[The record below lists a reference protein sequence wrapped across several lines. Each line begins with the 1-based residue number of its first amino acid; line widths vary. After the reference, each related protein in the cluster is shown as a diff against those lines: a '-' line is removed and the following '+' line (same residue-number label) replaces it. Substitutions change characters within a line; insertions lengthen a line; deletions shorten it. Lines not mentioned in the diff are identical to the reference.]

1 VRREESHSRG
11 GGAQTSQASYRTGME
26 IAPRWARPWRWLVL
40 VGSVAL
46 LAALPALVAAM
57 PVSAP
62 RLGAAEL
69 LARVRDSAAAPYQGY
84 AESRASLGLPDLP
97 VVGRQTALLG
107 TITRIRAWV
116 ASPTL
121 WRVDELTAIGER
133 DLYHDESGTL
143 EWDSGSS
150 RVQRTV
156 GDPVVRFARPADL
169 LPPELGRRL
178 AAAATAGEA
187 RPLAPR
193 RVAGVEALGLRI
205 TPRSPTTT
213 VSRVDLWADPSSGL
227 PVRVE
232 LTARGG
238 GGPIIVTSF
247 LDLRQKAPDSS
258 TVRFQVPPGAQVDFD
273 DAPDLA
279 RAVERFSPFV
289 LPDSLGG
296 APRRTEVASAAS
308 TYGRGYDLVAALAF
322 PARIGQRSRD
332 FLESVPSKQGP
343 WGKASE
349 IATPLLNLMVFER
362 DGALFALSG
371 TVGFR
376 TLEGIATQLARDGVR
391 VR

>member
-1 VRREESHSRG
+1 
-11 GGAQTSQASYRTGME
+11 ME
-26 IAPRWARPWRWLVL
+26 IAPRWARPWRWLAL
-40 VGSVAL
+40 LGAVAL
-46 LAALPALVAAM
+46 LAAMPAVVSAL

-62 RLGAAEL
+62 SLSAAEL
-69 LARVRDSAAAPYQGY
+69 LARVRGSTATPYQGY

-107 TITRIRAWV
+107 SITRIRAWV

-133 DLYHDESGTL
+133 DLYQDESGTL
-143 EWDSGSS
+143 EWDSGSN
-150 RVQRTV
+150 RVERTI
-156 GDPVVRFARPADL
+156 GEPVARFARAADL

-178 AAAATAGEA
+178 AAAATPGEA
-187 RPLAPR
+187 RLLAPR
-193 RVAGVEALGLRI
+193 RVAGVDALGLRI
-205 TPRSPTTT
+205 TPRSTSTT
-213 VSRVDLWADPSSGL
+213 VGRVDLWADPSSGL

-238 GGPIIVTSF
+238 AGPIIVSSF
-247 LDLRQKAPDSS
+247 LDLRQAAPAAS
-258 TVRFQVPPGAQVDFD
+258 TVRFQIPPDARVDFD

-289 LPDSLGG
+289 LPDSLAGS
-296 APRRTEVASAAS
+296 PRRTRVASAAS

-322 PARIGQRSRD
+322 PARISQRTRD
-332 FLESVPSKQGP
+332 FLAAVPSKRGP
-343 WGKASE
+343 WGQASE
-349 IATPLLNLMVFER
+349 IATPLLNAMVFER
-362 DGALFALSG
+362 DGAVFALSG

-376 TLEGIATQLARDGVR
+376 SLEAIATQLARQGVA

>member
-1 VRREESHSRG
+1 MDIPLRR
-11 GGAQTSQASYRTGME
+11 
-26 IAPRWARPWRWLVL
+26 ARSWRWLVL
-40 VGSVAL
+40 VGAVAL
-46 LAALPALVAAM
+46 LASLPALVAAM
-57 PVSAP
+57 PVPASP
-62 RLGAAEL
+62 VGAAEL
-69 LARVRDSAAAPYQGY
+69 LAKVSGSTGVPYRGY

-116 ASPTL
+116 ASPTV

-150 RVQRTV
+150 RVERTV
-156 GDPVVRFARPADL
+156 GDPVVRFARAADL

-178 AAAATAGEA
+178 AAAASVGEV
-187 RPLAPR
+187 RSLPPR

-232 LTARGG
+232 LSARGS

-247 LDLRQKAPDSS
+247 LDLRREAPAAA
-258 TVRFQVPPGAQVDFD
+258 TVRFQVPPGARVDFE

-279 RAVERFSPFV
+279 GAVDRFSPFV

-296 APRRTEVASAAS
+296 APRRTKVASAAS
-308 TYGRGYDLVAALAF
+308 TYGQGYDLVAALAL
-322 PARIGQRSRD
+322 PARGRRTRD
-332 FLESVPSKQGP
+332 FLAAMPSKQGP
-343 WGKASE
+343 WGNASE
-349 IATPLLNLMVFER
+349 IATPLLNTMVFER
-362 DGALFALSG
+362 DGAMVALSG
-371 TVGFR
+371 TVGFD
-376 TLEGIATQLARDGVR
+376 TLEGIATQLARQGVGVR
-391 VR
+391 

>member
-1 VRREESHSRG
+1 
-11 GGAQTSQASYRTGME
+11 ME
-26 IAPRWARPWRWLVL
+26 IPARWARPWRWLAL
-40 VGSVAL
+40 LGAVAL
-46 LAALPALVAAM
+46 LAALPAVVAAL
-57 PVSAP
+57 PVAAP
-62 RLGAAEL
+62 PLGAAEL
-69 LARVRDSAAAPYQGY
+69 LAKVRGSTAAPYQGY

-107 TITRIRAWV
+107 GITRIRAWV

-133 DLYHDESGTL
+133 DLYHDESETQ

-150 RVQRTV
+150 RVARTF

-178 AAAATAGEA
+178 AAAATPDEA
-187 RPLAPR
+187 RPLPPR
-193 RVAGVEALGLRI
+193 RVAGVDALGLRI
-205 TPRSPTTT
+205 TPRSPITT
-213 VSRVDLWADPSSGL
+213 VAGVDLWADPSSGL

-238 GGPIIVTSF
+238 AGPIIVTSF
-247 LDLRQKAPDSS
+247 LDLRQQAPEAS
-258 TVRFQVPPGAQVDFD
+258 TVRFRVPADAQVDFD
-273 DAPDLA
+273 EAPDLA

-296 APRRTEVASAAS
+296 SPRRTEVASAAS

-322 PARIGQRSRD
+322 PARISSRTRD
-332 FLESVPSKQGP
+332 FLETVPSKQGP
-343 WGKASE
+343 WGRASE
-349 IATPLLNLMVFER
+349 IATPLLNAMVFER
-362 DGALFALSG
+362 EGAVFALSG

-376 TLEGIATQLARDGVR
+376 ALEAIATQLAREGVA

>member
-1 VRREESHSRG
+1 
-11 GGAQTSQASYRTGME
+11 ME

-40 VGSVAL
+40 LGAVAL
-46 LAALPALVAAM
+46 LAAMPAVVSAL

-62 RLGAAEL
+62 SLPAAEL
-69 LARVRDSAAAPYQGY
+69 LAKVRGSTATPYQGY

-107 TITRIRAWV
+107 AITRIRAWV

-133 DLYHDESGTL
+133 DLYQDESGTL
-143 EWDSGSS
+143 EWDSGSN
-150 RVQRTV
+150 RVERTI
-156 GDPVVRFARPADL
+156 GEPVVRFARAADL

-178 AAAATAGEA
+178 AAAATPGEA
-187 RPLAPR
+187 RLLAPR
-193 RVAGVEALGLRI
+193 RVAGVDALGLRI
-205 TPRSPTTT
+205 TPRSTSTT
-213 VSRVDLWADPSSGL
+213 VGRVDLWADPSSGL

-238 GGPIIVTSF
+238 AGPIIVTSF
-247 LDLRQKAPDSS
+247 LDLRQAAPAAS
-258 TVRFQVPPGAQVDFD
+258 TVRFQIPPGARVDFD

-289 LPDSLGG
+289 LPDSLAGS
-296 APRRTEVASAAS
+296 PRRTQVASA
-308 TYGRGYDLVAALAF
+308 R
-322 PARIGQRSRD
+322 
-332 FLESVPSKQGP
+332 GP
-343 WGKASE
+343 WGQASE
-349 IATPLLNLMVFER
+349 IATPLLNAMVFER
-362 DGALFALSG
+362 DGAVFALSG

-376 TLEGIATQLARDGVR
+376 SLEAIATQLARQGVR

>member
-1 VRREESHSRG
+1 
-11 GGAQTSQASYRTGME
+11 ME

-40 VGSVAL
+40 LGAVAL
-46 LAALPALVAAM
+46 LAAVPAVVSAL

-62 RLGAAEL
+62 SLSAAEL
-69 LARVRDSAAAPYQGY
+69 LAKVRGSTATPYQGY

-107 TITRIRAWV
+107 AITRIRAWV

-133 DLYHDESGTL
+133 DLYQDESGTL
-143 EWDSGSS
+143 EWDSGSN
-150 RVQRTV
+150 RVERTI
-156 GDPVVRFARPADL
+156 GEPVVRFARAADL
-169 LPPELGRRL
+169 LPP
-178 AAAATAGEA
+178 
-187 RPLAPR
+187 
-193 RVAGVEALGLRI
+193 ALGLRI
-205 TPRSPTTT
+205 TPRSTSTT
-213 VSRVDLWADPSSGL
+213 VGRVDLWADPSSGL

-238 GGPIIVTSF
+238 AGPIIVTSF
-247 LDLRQKAPDSS
+247 LDLRQAAPAAS
-258 TVRFQVPPGAQVDFD
+258 TVRFQIPPGARVDFD

-289 LPDSLGG
+289 LPDSLAGS
-296 APRRTEVASAAS
+296 PRRTQVASAAS

-322 PARIGQRSRD
+322 PARISQRTRD
-332 FLESVPSKQGP
+332 FLAAVPSKRGP
-343 WGKASE
+343 WGQASE
-349 IATPLLNLMVFER
+349 IATPLLNAMVFER
-362 DGALFALSG
+362 DGAVFALSG

-376 TLEGIATQLARDGVR
+376 SLEAIATQLARQGVR

>member
-1 VRREESHSRG
+1 
-11 GGAQTSQASYRTGME
+11 ME
-26 IAPRWARPWRWLVL
+26 IRRRWARPWRWLVL
-40 VGSVAL
+40 LGAVAL
-46 LAALPALVAAM
+46 LAAVPAVVAAL
-57 PVSAP
+57 PVPAP
-62 RLGAAEL
+62 PISPAEL
-69 LARVRDSAAAPYQGY
+69 LARVRGSAAAPYQGY

-107 TITRIRAWV
+107 GITRIRAWV

-121 WRVDELTAIGER
+121 WRVDELTAIGED

-143 EWDSGSS
+143 EWNSGSN

-178 AAAATAGEA
+178 AAAATPDEA
-187 RPLAPR
+187 RPLPPR
-193 RVAGVEALGLRI
+193 RIAGVEAAGLRI

-213 VSRVDLWADPSSGL
+213 VGRVDLWADPSSGL

-247 LDLRQKAPDSS
+247 LDLRQRAPELS
-258 TVRFQVPPGAQVDFD
+258 TVRFEVPPDARVDFD

-289 LPDSLGG
+289 LPDSLAGS
-296 APRRTEVASAAS
+296 PRRTRVASAAS

-322 PARIGQRSRD
+322 PARISQRTRD
-332 FLESVPSKQGP
+332 FLAAVPSKQGP

-349 IATPLLNLMVFER
+349 IATPLLNAMVFER
-362 DGALFALSG
+362 DGAVFALSG

-376 TLEGIATQLARDGVR
+376 SLEAIATQLSRQGVGVR
-391 VR
+391 